1 MWPVGRSLLTAVL
14 GEQFCEAEMILHVVV
29 IRTEFQSRRSFT
41 SKMLIVIFFK
51 KQKTVI
57 YKLIL
62 LSHGFFFFFF
72 QCIAGKDDAGCTSL
86 RVACRLRGCSG
97 PAQAGPADADAETW
111 VSFLCALPLASAV
124 HPRWVLPTAA
134 TAGAAVAMCATAT
147 HSQWMQML
155 DPFTTSPRKHESDSF
170 FCRSHGTSARLM
182 LGRRIS
188 ELSQ

>member
-29 IRTEFQSRRSFT
+29 IRTEFQSRQSFT

-72 QCIAGKDDAGCTSL
+72 NVLLAKMM
-86 RVACRLRGCSG
+86 
-97 PAQAGPADADAETW
+97 PA
-111 VSFLCALPLASAV
+111 ALL
-124 HPRWVLPTAA
+124 
-134 TAGAAVAMCATAT
+134 
-147 HSQWMQML
+147 
-155 DPFTTSPRKHESDSF
+155 
-170 FCRSHGTSARLM
+170 
-182 LGRRIS
+182 
-188 ELSQ
+188 

>member
-1 MWPVGRSLLTAVL
+1 MRGHDCVLINLYLQTQAVGRMWPVGRSLLTAVL

-72 QCIAGKDDAGCTSL
+72 NVLLAKMM
-86 RVACRLRGCSG
+86 
-97 PAQAGPADADAETW
+97 PA
-111 VSFLCALPLASAV
+111 ALL
-124 HPRWVLPTAA
+124 
-134 TAGAAVAMCATAT
+134 
-147 HSQWMQML
+147 
-155 DPFTTSPRKHESDSF
+155 
-170 FCRSHGTSARLM
+170 
-182 LGRRIS
+182 
-188 ELSQ
+188 